1 MYILLNKDIIQERKR
16 LELQRKLQS
25 ANAIRMKRNN
35 VKLIREKMENTRK
48 EEFNKHMNQKYE
60 RERSEFIELEHHLN

>member
-48 EEFNKHMNQKYE
+48 EEFNKHMN
-60 RERSEFIELEHHLN
+60 